1 MDTIF
6 ALATARGKAGVAI
19 VRISGPAAH
28 EAVRSLT
35 GDVPQARRAVVRT
48 LRSGGDVLD
57 EALVLTFHEGAS
69 FTGERAAELH
79 LHGSTAVTR
88 AVLTRP
94 FRPAWPAPADPGE
107 FTRRA
112 LENDRLDLAQ
122 VEGLADLIDA
132 ETEIA
137 AQTGAAGSV
146 RGHWK
151 ACGSLAR
158 QAYPGS
164 GAAGGDDRFCG

>member
-35 GDVPQARRAVVRT
+35 GDVPQARQAVVRT
-48 LRSGGDVLD
+48 LRSGSDVLD

-79 LHGSTAVTR
+79 LHGSTAVRR
-88 AVLTRP
+88 AVLTALSDLPGLR
-94 FRPAWPAPADPGE
+94 PADPGE

-122 VEGLADLIDA
+122 GP
-132 ETEIA
+132 A
-137 AQTGAAGSV
+137 ARVGSSTP
-146 RGHWK
+146 R
-151 ACGSLAR
+151 AR
-158 QAYPGS
+158 ARARARARPPQRRCHQRPEARVFFFFSY
-164 GAAGGDDRFCG
+164 

>member
-48 LRSGGDVLD
+48 LRSGRDVLD

-69 FTGERAAELH
+69 FTGEPAAELQ

-88 AVLTRP
+88 AVLTALSALPGLR
-94 FRPAWPAPADPGE
+94 PADPGE

-122 VEGLADLIDA
+122 VEGLADLIEA
-132 ETEIA
+132 ETES
-137 AQTGAAGSV
+137 Q
-146 RGHWK
+146 R
-151 ACGSLAR
+151 R
-158 QAYPGS
+158 QALLESWPERMVPNDS
-164 GAAGGDDRFCG
+164 QHAHGGVPASNCACSSN